1 MIDRRYE
8 LESLPLARGGMGE
21 VWVGRDVKL
30 DREIAVKFVR
40 FPDGRPDE
48 ELVRRFIRESR
59 ITARLVHP
67 GVPAVYD
74 AGTHDGRPY
83 LVMQRVHGISVA
95 DLVAEQGALPV
106 GWAAAIAAQA
116 ASVLAV
122 AHRASLV
129 HRDLKPGN
137 LMLEP
142 DGTVKVLDFGLA
154 VALDRTDL
162 SRITVT
168 GQHLGSP
175 AYMAP
180 EQVLAGISAPAT
192 DLYALGATLFEMLTG
207 GRVFA
212 GSSSYSVMHQQVEE
226 VPVRV
231 SALRADVPADLDELV
246 ADLLRKVPEERP
258 ASAEAVYEALTD
270 WADDLAALPGFVDP
284 AADNT
289 VRMYS
294 RITARVH
301 PPATAPPATA
311 PPATTSPVTAPPA
324 TASPA
329 TASPVTASRSTGG
342 GAAPDPARSG
352 RQTSSGTQSGRPV
365 AGSEPG
371 RPVAG
376 KGPGPRPPADGG
388 IDQAELRQVRDE
400 ARSLARS
407 SRHSQA
413 AAILAEA
420 VDRAGR
426 ALGADNADVLSLRLE
441 LAELMFEG
449 GDFRR
454 AVDEYA
460 GLVTDLTHR
469 DGRDSERLLLARLRE
484 ATCRALIGDTARAL
498 EQLGALLTDET
509 RAFGADDPRVLEL
522 RRQIGLLQLGAGQ
535 RAAAAQTLAALLA
548 DLQRVW
554 GPDHPLVPVV
564 RELLAGAD
572 GAAVG
577 SQT

>member
-8 LESLPLARGGMGE
+8 LEALPLAKGGMGE

-74 AGTHDGRPY
+74 AGTHEGRPY

-95 DLVAEQGALPV
+95 DLVAEQGALPI

-129 HRDLKPGN
+129 HRDLKPAN

-162 SRITVT
+162 SKITLT

-180 EQVLAGISAPAT
+180 EQVLAGLSAPAT

-207 GRVFA
+207 RRLFA

-226 VPVRV
+226 VPARVRT
-231 SALRADVPADLDELV
+231 LRADVPAGLDGLV
-246 ADLLRKVPEERP
+246 ADLLRKAPEERP
-258 ASAEAVYEALTD
+258 SGAEAVYEALIGWMTD
-270 WADDLAALPGFVDP
+270 LVPLPGIVDP

-289 VRMYS
+289 VRMYN

-301 PPATAPPATA
+301 PSAPAPSRPTTTAP
-311 PPATTSPVTAPPA
+311 TSPVP
-324 TASPA
+324 
-329 TASPVTASRSTGG
+329 G
-342 GAAPDPARSG
+342 PDLPGPDLPGPGVREPARSDAMTVPG
-352 RQTSSGTQSGRPV
+352 LRSPSSS
-365 AGSEPG
+365 
-371 RPVAG
+371 
-376 KGPGPRPPADGG
+376 G
-388 IDQAELRQVRDE
+388 IDQVELRRARDE
-400 ARSLARS
+400 ARSLAGS
-407 SRHSQA
+407 SRYSQA
-413 AAILAEA
+413 TAILAEA

-426 ALGADNADVLSLRLE
+426 ALGIDSPDALALRLE
-441 LAELMFEG
+441 LAELLFEG
-449 GDFRR
+449 GDFRQ
-454 AVDEYA
+454 AVGEYER
-460 GLVTDLTHR
+460 LVADLARR
-469 DGRDSERLLLARLRE
+469 DGRNSERLMLARLRE
-484 ATCRALIGDTARAL
+484 ATCRALIGDTPRAL
-498 EQLGALLTDET
+498 EQLGALLPDET
-509 RAFGADDPRVLEL
+509 RVFGADDPRVLEL
-522 RRQIGLLQLGAGQ
+522 RRQIGLLQLGAGH
-535 RAAAAQTLAALLA
+535 RAAAAESLAALLA
-548 DLQRVW
+548 DLLRVW
-554 GPDHPLVPVV
+554 GPEHPMVPVV
-564 RELLAGAD
+564 RELLAGAH
-572 GAAVG
+572 GTAVAR
-577 SQT
+577 

>member
-1 MIDRRYE
+1 MAGRWMIDRRYE
-8 LESLPLARGGMGE
+8 LEALPLAKGGMGE

-74 AGTHDGRPY
+74 AGTHEGRPY

-95 DLVAEQGALPV
+95 DLVAEQGALPI

-116 ASVLAV
+116 AAVLTV

-129 HRDLKPGN
+129 HRDLKPAN

-162 SRITVT
+162 SKITLT

-180 EQVLAGISAPAT
+180 EQVLAGLSAPAT

-207 GRVFA
+207 RRLFA

-226 VPVRV
+226 VPARV
-231 SALRADVPADLDELV
+231 STLRADVPSGLDGLV
-246 ADLLRKVPEERP
+246 ADLLRKTPEERP
-258 ASAEAVYEALTD
+258 PGAEAVYEALIG
-270 WADDLAALPGFVDP
+270 WMADLVPLPGIVDP

-289 VRMYS
+289 VRMYN

-301 PPATAPPATA
+301 PPVP
-311 PPATTSPVTAPPA
+311 
-324 TASPA
+324 
-329 TASPVTASRSTGG
+329 G
-342 GAAPDPARSG
+342 PDLPGPDLPGPGVMEPARSDAMTVPQG
-352 RQTSSGTQSGRPV
+352 RSS
-365 AGSEPG
+365 
-371 RPVAG
+371 
-376 KGPGPRPPADGG
+376 PADG
-388 IDQAELRQVRDE
+388 IDQVELRRARDE

-407 SRHSQA
+407 SRYSQA
-413 AAILAEA
+413 TAILGEA

-426 ALGADNADVLSLRLE
+426 ALGTDSADVLALRLE
-441 LAELMFEG
+441 LAELLFEG
-449 GDFRR
+449 GDFRQ
-454 AVDEYA
+454 AVGEYER
-460 GLVTDLTHR
+460 LVIDLARR
-469 DGRDSERLLLARLRE
+469 DGRNSERLLLARLRE
-484 ATCRALIGDTARAL
+484 ATCRALIGDTPRAL
-498 EQLGALLTDET
+498 EQLGALLPDET
-509 RAFGADDPRVLEL
+509 RVFGADDPRVLEL
-522 RRQIGLLQLGAGQ
+522 RRQIGLLQLGAGH
-535 RAAAAQTLAALLA
+535 RAAAAESLAALLA
-548 DLQRVW
+548 DLLRVW
-554 GPDHPLVPVV
+554 GPEHPMVPVV

-572 GAAVG
+572 GTAAAR
-577 SQT
+577 

>member
-231 SALRADVPADLDELV
+231 SALRVDVPADLDELV

-258 ASAEAVYEALTD
+258 ASAEAVYEALTG

-301 PPATAPPATA
+301 PPATAPPATTS
-311 PPATTSPVTAPPA
+311 PATTSPVTASPA

-329 TASPVTASRSTGG
+329 TA
-342 GAAPDPARSG
+342 
-352 RQTSSGTQSGRPV
+352 
-365 AGSEPG
+365 
-371 RPVAG
+371 
-376 KGPGPRPPADGG
+376 PPADGG
-388 IDQAELRQVRDE
+388 IDQAELRQIRDE

-460 GLVTDLTHR
+460 GLVTDLTRR

-498 EQLGALLTDET
+498 EQLGALLADET

>member
-8 LESLPLARGGMGE
+8 LEALPLAKGGMGE

-40 FPDGRPDE
+40 FPDGRPDD

-74 AGTHDGRPY
+74 AGTHERRPY

-95 DLVAEQGALPV
+95 DLVAEQGALPI

-129 HRDLKPGN
+129 HRDLKPAN

-162 SRITVT
+162 SKITLT

-180 EQVLAGISAPAT
+180 EQVLAGVSAPAT
-192 DLYALGATLFEMLTG
+192 DLYGLGATLFEMLTG
-207 GRVFA
+207 RRLFA

-226 VPVRV
+226 VPERVRT
-231 SALRADVPADLDELV
+231 LRADVPPGLDGLV
-246 ADLLRKVPEERP
+246 ADLLRKAPEERP
-258 ASAEAVYEALTD
+258 SGAEAVYEALIGWVTD
-270 WADDLAALPGFVDP
+270 LVPLPGIVDP
-284 AADNT
+284 AANNT
-289 VRMYS
+289 VRMYD
-294 RITARVH
+294 RVAARVH
-301 PPATAPPATA
+301 PPEPASLVPAPLVPAPSVPASAAQAPPEQ
-311 PPATTSPVTAPPA
+311 
-324 TASPA
+324 
-329 TASPVTASRSTGG
+329 G
-342 GAAPDPARSG
+342 PDG
-352 RQTSSGTQSGRPV
+352 SGTD
-365 AGSEPG
+365 GSEPASSDTMTTSEW
-371 RPVAG
+371 RSSSS
-376 KGPGPRPPADGG
+376 GG
-388 IDQAELRQVRDE
+388 IGQVELRQARDE

-407 SRHSQA
+407 SRYDQA
-413 AAILAEA
+413 TVILTEA

-426 ALGADNADVLSLRLE
+426 ALGADSADVLALRLE
-441 LAELMFEG
+441 LAELLFEG

-454 AVDEYA
+454 AVGEYER
-460 GLVTDLTHR
+460 LVADLSRR
-469 DGRDSERLLLARLRE
+469 DGRDSERLMLARLRE
-484 ATCRALIGDTARAL
+484 ATCRALIGETPRAL
-498 EQLGALLTDET
+498 EQLGALLPDEA

-522 RRQIGLLQLGAGQ
+522 RRQIGLLQLGAGH
-535 RAAAAQTLAALLA
+535 RAAAAETLAALLA
-548 DLQRVW
+548 DLLRVW
-554 GPDHPLVPVV
+554 GPEHPMVPVV
-564 RELLAGAD
+564 RELLTSAD
-572 GAAVG
+572 AAAAR
-577 SQT
+577 

>member
-8 LESLPLARGGMGE
+8 LEALPLAKGGMGE

-74 AGTHDGRPY
+74 AGTHEGRPY

-95 DLVAEQGALPV
+95 DLVAEQGALPI

-116 ASVLAV
+116 AAVLAV

-129 HRDLKPGN
+129 HRDLKPAN

-162 SRITVT
+162 SKITST

-180 EQVLAGISAPAT
+180 EQVLAGLSAPAT

-207 GRVFA
+207 RRLFA

-226 VPVRV
+226 VPARV
-231 SALRADVPADLDELV
+231 STLRADIPSNLDGLV
-246 ADLLRKVPEERP
+246 ADLLRKTPEERP
-258 ASAEAVYEALTD
+258 SGAEAVYEALIG
-270 WADDLAALPGFVDP
+270 WMADLVPLPGIVDP
-284 AADNT
+284 AADNA
-289 VRMYS
+289 VRMYN

-301 PPATAPPATA
+301 PPAPAPSTPTTTAP
-311 PPATTSPVTAPPA
+311 TSPMP
-324 TASPA
+324 
-329 TASPVTASRSTGG
+329 G
-342 GAAPDPARSG
+342 PDLPGPGVVEPARSDAMTVPQ
-352 RQTSSGTQSGRPV
+352 RRSPSTS
-365 AGSEPG
+365 
-371 RPVAG
+371 
-376 KGPGPRPPADGG
+376 G
-388 IDQAELRQVRDE
+388 IDQVELRQARDE

-407 SRHSQA
+407 SRYSQA
-413 AAILAEA
+413 TAILAEA

-426 ALGADNADVLSLRLE
+426 ALGTDSADVLALRLE
-441 LAELMFEG
+441 LAELLFEG
-449 GDFRR
+449 GDFRQ
-454 AVDEYA
+454 AVGEYER
-460 GLVTDLTHR
+460 LVADLARR
-469 DGRDSERLLLARLRE
+469 DGRNSERLMLARLRE
-484 ATCRALIGDTARAL
+484 ATCRALIGDTPRAL
-498 EQLGALLTDET
+498 EQLGALLPDET
-509 RAFGADDPRVLEL
+509 RVFGADDPRVLEL
-522 RRQIGLLQLGAGQ
+522 RRQIGLLQLGAGH
-535 RAAAAQTLAALLA
+535 RAAAAESLAALLA
-548 DLQRVW
+548 DLLRVW
-554 GPDHPLVPVV
+554 GPEYPMVPVV

-572 GAAVG
+572 GTAAAR
-577 SQT
+577 

>member
-95 DLVAEQGALPV
+95 DLVAEQGALPI

-207 GRVFA
+207 DRVFA

-258 ASAEAVYEALTD
+258 ASAEAVYEALTG
-270 WADDLAALPGFVDP
+270 WADELAALPGFVDP

-301 PPATAPPATA
+301 PSAAAPPATR
-311 PPATTSPVTAPPA
+311 SPVTAPPV
-324 TASPA
+324 TALPV

-342 GAAPDPARSG
+342 GTVPDPARSG
-352 RQTSSGTQSGRPV
+352 RQTSGGTQSGRPV
-365 AGSEPG
+365 AMPDPG
-371 RPVAG
+371 RPAAG
-376 KGPGPRPPADGG
+376 TGPGPRPPSDGG
-388 IDQAELRQVRDE
+388 IDAAELRQVRDE

-420 VDRAGR
+420 VDRASR

-460 GLVTDLTHR
+460 GIVIDLTHR

-498 EQLGALLTDET
+498 EQLGSLLADET

-535 RAAAAQTLAALLA
+535 RAAAAKTLAALLA

>member
-1 MIDRRYE
+1 MAGRWIIDRRYE
-8 LESLPLARGGMGE
+8 LEALPLAKGGMGE

-40 FPDGRPDE
+40 FPDGRPDQ

-74 AGTHDGRPY
+74 AGTYEGRPY
-83 LVMQRVHGISVA
+83 LVMQRVHGISIA
-95 DLVAEQGALPV
+95 DLVAEQGVLPI

-129 HRDLKPGN
+129 HRDLKPAN

-142 DGTVKVLDFGLA
+142 AGTVKVLDFGLA

-162 SRITVT
+162 SKITLT

-180 EQVLAGISAPAT
+180 EQVLAGLSAPAT

-207 GRVFA
+207 RRLFA

-226 VPVRV
+226 IPVRV
-231 SALRADVPADLDELV
+231 RTLRADVPSGLDGLV
-246 ADLLRKVPEERP
+246 ADLLRKAPEERP
-258 ASAEAVYEALTD
+258 SGAEAVYEALIGWATD
-270 WADDLAALPGFVDP
+270 LVPLPGIVDP

-289 VRMYS
+289 VRMYD
-294 RITARVH
+294 RVAARVH
-301 PPATAPPATA
+301 PTA
-311 PPATTSPVTAPPA
+311 
-324 TASPA
+324 
-329 TASPVTASRSTGG
+329 
-342 GAAPDPARSG
+342 AAPSAPASAAP
-352 RQTSSGTQSGRPV
+352 TSSEPGPDGTEPASSDTMTPSGRPP
-365 AGSEPG
+365 SSS
-371 RPVAG
+371 
-376 KGPGPRPPADGG
+376 G
-388 IDQAELRQVRDE
+388 IGQVELRRARDE

-413 AAILAEA
+413 AALLAEV

-426 ALGADNADVLSLRLE
+426 ALAADSADMLALRLE
-441 LAELMFEG
+441 LAELLFER

-454 AVDEYA
+454 AVGEYERLVADLA
-460 GLVTDLTHR
+460 GR
-469 DGRDSERLLLARLRE
+469 DDRDSERLMLARLRE
-484 ATCRALIGDTARAL
+484 ATCRALTGDTSRAL
-498 EQLGALLTDET
+498 EQLAALLPDEA
-509 RAFGADDPRVLEL
+509 RVFGADDPRVLEL
-522 RRQIGLLQLGAGQ
+522 RRQIGLLQLGAGH
-535 RAAAAQTLAALLA
+535 RAAAAETLSALLT
-548 DLQRVW
+548 DLLRW
-554 GPDHPLVPVV
+554 GPQHPMVPVV
-564 RELLAGAD
+564 QELLAGVDAT
-572 GAAVG
+572 AATRRARG
-577 SQT
+577 SVQ